1 MEKKIYLEPM
11 ANVPWGVLDFIYP
24 RGPAGGAQVVSASP
38 ELAGKQVAVCVIEA
52 YDSGIIRDGVLVWYQ
67 GTVADIT
74 DYDFLLE
81 DAVRVQAG
89 GSRKTPAVKRWPGKR
104 AAVEKDALVM
114 AQQYVLEKKS

>member
-1 MEKKIYLEPM
+1 MRTNTGETI
-11 ANVPWGVLDFIYP
+11 
-24 RGPAGGAQVVSASP
+24 AGR
-38 ELAGKQVAVCVIEA
+38 L
-52 YDSGIIRDGVLVWYQ
+52 
-67 GTVADIT
+67 ADIT

-114 AQQYVLEKKS
+114 AQQYVF